1 MTRYYFGKDAA
12 AALIG
17 QRVRSL
23 VEFRGVPK
31 GTTGKVV
38 RADPNPT
45 GNANAY
51 TVGVEWDLPSSG
63 KPPVDRFSRDE
74 YYTNLEEVL
83 GNEVA
88 SG

>member
-1 MTRYYFGKDAA
+1 MTRYYFGKEAA

-17 QRVRSL
+17 RRVRSL

-38 RADPNPT
+38 RADPT
-45 GNANAY
+45 GNGDTY
-51 TVGVEWDLPSSG
+51 SVGVEWDLPYSG

-74 YYTNLEEVL
+74 YFTNLEEVL
-83 GNEVA
+83 G
-88 SG
+88 